1 MSFSSDTQST
11 LRSHHFR
18 WWICDVNGPFAIVGG
33 RYFDGGKRTH
43 NSSDDA
49 NEYELLTVILEVNS
63 SAAVMVIS
71 ERL

>member
-1 MSFSSDTQST
+1 M
-11 LRSHHFR
+11 
-18 WWICDVNGPFAIVGG
+18 NGPFAIVGG